1 LGFVQA
7 TTQRLAREYTRSTKR
22 SLAYTP
28 TIKHGSLIMATITHK
43 RGDTFVLSATLENS
57 GNPVDITNFTI
68 TSQVRDVA
76 DELLQALTVT
86 VTDANAGA
94 FTVSATPAQTE
105 TWDVKTYV
113 CDIEF
118 VEVGGEV
125 NSTETFEI
133 NVLKDITRD

>member
-1 LGFVQA
+1 
-7 TTQRLAREYTRSTKR
+7 
-22 SLAYTP
+22 
-28 TIKHGSLIMATITHK
+28 MATITHK
-43 RGDTFVLSATLENS
+43 RGDTFELSATLENS

-76 DELLQALTVT
+76 DALLQALTVT

-105 TWDVKTYV
+105 TWSVKTYV

-125 NSTETFEI
+125 NSTETFQI
-133 NVLKDITRD
+133 NVIKDITRD